1 LNQDFKELLHLF
13 AEHEVEYLIAG
24 GYAVVHHAQPRYTKD
39 LDLWINPSAG
49 NSQRIGKAFMKFGVP
64 LVEVTLEDFASDG
77 LQFMIGIEPNA
88 IDFLTTIPGL
98 AFSDAWVN
106 RVVDESLGFPVF
118 YMSKPDLITAK
129 LASGR
134 QVDLA
139 DVEEL
144 RRSDEAR
151 KRK

>member
-1 LNQDFKELLHLF
+1 MNQDFKELLHLF

-39 LDLWINPSAG
+39 LDLWINPSAE
-49 NSQRIGKAFMKFGVP
+49 NSQRVGRAFMKFGVP
-64 LVEVTLEDFASDG
+64 LVEVTLEDFASEG

-88 IDFLTTIPGL
+88 IGFLTTIPGL
-98 AFSDAWVN
+98 SFSDAWRN
-106 RVVDESLGFPVF
+106 RVVDESFGFPVF
-118 YMSKPDLITAK
+118 YISKPDLIAAK
-129 LASGR
+129 IASGR

-144 RRSDEAR
+144 QRSDKLKTR
-151 KRK
+151 K